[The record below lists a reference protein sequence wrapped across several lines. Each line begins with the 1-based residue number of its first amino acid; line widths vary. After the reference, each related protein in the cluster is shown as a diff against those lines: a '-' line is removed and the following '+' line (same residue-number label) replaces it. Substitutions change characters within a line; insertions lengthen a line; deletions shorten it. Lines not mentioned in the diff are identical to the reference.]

1 MSRQRP
7 ADLRPSIPGPA
18 TTFLE
23 PLIRSKRVIVC
34 CGAGGVGK
42 TTTAAA
48 LGVASALA
56 GRRVLVLT
64 IDPARRLAEA
74 MGIPEASRKP
84 TAVPRS
90 KLETLGV
97 PMQGELDAWMLSPE
111 VVFESMVRRLASDE
125 KRVQE
130 ILNNRLYQHL
140 SKIVAGM
147 QEYTAAEALYTLSTE
162 GRYDLVILDT
172 PPSRNALAFL
182 EAPRKLSM
190 FLDER
195 VVGVFLPEGAAA
207 KKKGAIARAASDMV
221 DRVFTK
227 VFGPSF
233 YEELQGF
240 LGAFSG
246 MFGGMRAHAEA
257 VRELLSSDQAS
268 FVLVTSPEP
277 AALAEA
283 GFFQEKITHLGLP
296 FAGYVLNRSWAYT
309 RGFAAPEEIVLPPE
323 ASEHERSALRKL
335 GQLAAGERWR
345 AQRDRELLA
354 RLRMATAGGATQPEG
369 TGAAIATPHLGGAV
383 EDLSG
388 LAELARNLVHLG
400 NETPASSSVERAGAV
415 LGTTDG

>member
-1 MSRQRP
+1 MSSRP
-7 ADLRPSIPGPA
+7 PDVVPGLRD
-18 TTFLE
+18 TTTYVDTLVRE
-23 PLIRSKRVIVC
+23 KKVIVC

-48 LGVASALA
+48 IGVASAVH

-74 MGIPEASRKP
+74 MGIPESARVPS
-84 TAVPRS
+84 AVPRD
-90 KLETLGV
+90 KLDAVGV
-97 PMQGELDAWMLSPE
+97 PVHGELFAWMLSPE

-125 KRVQE
+125 ARVKE

-140 SKIVAGM
+140 SRIVAGM

-162 GRYDLVILDT
+162 GKYDLVVLDT
-172 PPSRNALAFL
+172 PPSRNALEFL

-195 VVGVFLPEGAAA
+195 VIGVFLP
-207 KKKGAIARAASDMV
+207 KKSAFMRAASDLIE
-221 DRVFTK
+221 RVFSRA
-227 VFGPSF
+227 FGEGF
-233 YEELQGF
+233 YKELQGF

-257 VRELLSSDQAS
+257 VRKLLTSDDAA

-283 GFFQEKITHLGLP
+283 AYFQSKIKELGLP

-309 RGFAAPEEIVLPPE
+309 RGFTGPETIQLESGAGE
-323 ASEHERSALRKL
+323 MERVAMRKL
-335 GQLAAGERWR
+335 GQLADAERWR
-345 AQRDRELLA
+345 AQRDRDLLA
-354 RLRMATAGGATQPEG
+354 RLRMETESGS
-369 TGAAIATPHLGGAV
+369 AIATPHLGGAV
-383 EDLSG
+383 EDLVG
-388 LAELARNLVHLG
+388 LGALARNLVRI
-400 NETPASSSVERAGAV
+400 ESA
-415 LGTTDG
+415 